1 MQSTRLINKIKKLQ
15 TYKMFEGEKTKYVGL
30 EDVIKV
36 IEEYKMTL
44 DETRKEVDR
53 LGYMVV
59 KRNYTKL
66 LPCLCGCNKRRRVV
80 KDGSYYIECK
90 ECEKYVTGAN
100 LYQAVE
106 NWNKVMVPEKKEIS
120 EARRKQLSD
129 AGKARWAKKKEEE
142 NEPESRETV

>member
-15 TYKMFEGEKTKYVGL
+15 TYKMFEGEKTKYVEL

-66 LPCLCGCNKRRRVV
+66 LPCLCGCNKRRRVI

-106 NWNKVMVPEKKEIS
+106 KWNKVMTPEKKVLS
-120 EARRKQLSD
+120 EETKQKLSES
-129 AGKARWAKKKEEE
+129 AKAYWAKKKGEE
-142 NEPESRETV
+142 NGTES